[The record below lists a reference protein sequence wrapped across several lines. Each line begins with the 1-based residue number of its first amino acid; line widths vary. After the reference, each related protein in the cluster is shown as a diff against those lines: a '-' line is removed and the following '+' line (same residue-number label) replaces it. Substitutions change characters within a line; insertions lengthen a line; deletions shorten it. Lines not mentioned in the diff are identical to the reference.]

1 MALLRF
7 VCLWLCFTWSN
18 SCNRSTEPKQY
29 PDFVL
34 DYPHKTHLNTA
45 FWAADSLKYAF
56 NIVAAAQKFDSI
68 YKNGILSVAGDNDYC
83 LNQLVYLHA
92 TMGQWNQAMDWMAV
106 LNTRRLSATGIDVAA
121 KGDFYYNQG
130 LIADYQNQPRF
141 ARDCFFKALEC
152 YKSTYTATEGHLKI
166 ATAKNTIGLWYSEF
180 MLDSAYQ
187 YVQEASAHFKV
198 IKDTPYDYLTKEN
211 ELAQAKLCYFD
222 RSNDESIQH
231 YNRAILLAQK
241 VPFKDSAFLA
251 ECHFNTSISL
261 YDTKSLNIS
270 KKHIENGYNLIKNNS
285 NPKYMQLYFYAQGEY
300 LTNKSYN
307 KDFKT
312 TQDSL
317 DIIYAFN
324 LNKDQALSFL
334 IKHPARYVF
343 PELLAGNFYRI
354 GLGDQ
359 LEANRFYLKAM
370 QKHERDTLC
379 SAYQMEMLLDG
390 LAHTY
395 AELEKYYEAL
405 KYAKRYILFNSAL
418 SDLKPDE
425 ISWEQLMQ
433 PDTLGLKNY
442 LYVSY
447 KIAGEIFLK
456 KYYQNHSLSD
466 LKQAYEIFELIHG
479 LMDISILSQTEQA
492 IHRIVQGEAKA
503 IYSMAV
509 EAAYELHKKDPKK
522 PEYKE
527 MAFHFMEKQKAYLL
541 NNKIEQK
548 RDSLLAENLRPT
560 MAQIRNMYDTLA
572 ELKRTHKKEAENKLN
587 IKLTVLVD
595 SLSKKYPEIASFKPY
610 EYNLATVQNKL
621 KSNESILEYFVG
633 NTFTYVMLCKKDTV
647 IFKQTGRTET
657 LVSKIDTLAKH
668 FKIEY
673 QKASFSNL
681 QSYNAY
687 IKDAT
692 LVSKLLLGSIYEHI
706 DSQSQILI
714 IPDKQINLVNFEALL
729 IEDNLVLAQKTSEV
743 KYHKLPYFIR
753 RHLVT
758 YSPSFRIHAS
768 KGETPPLPENP
779 NLLALI
785 NPEFKYQF
793 DDIEDLYPNAN
804 VNRQLIKNKN
814 KFFKTINSQH
824 IICIM
829 AHGTGASD
837 STASTLFFGT
847 KEDLSSQVTGSEVL
861 RLNLQAPLVVLTS
874 CESASGSNKNSE
886 IAFTMSWY
894 FLRAGAGTI
903 ISSYP
908 TLNPMFS
915 NKILGLFFKLL
926 NDKKKPADALRTA
939 KLEYL
944 DKNYSSTNG
953 YEPYYWASLIC
964 FE

>member
-1 MALLRF
+1 
-7 VCLWLCFTWSN
+7 
-18 SCNRSTEPKQY
+18 
-29 PDFVL
+29 
-34 DYPHKTHLNTA
+34 
-45 FWAADSLKYAF
+45 
-56 NIVAAAQKFDSI
+56 
-68 YKNGILSVAGDNDYC
+68 
-83 LNQLVYLHA
+83 
-92 TMGQWNQAMDWMAV
+92 MGQWESATGWMTR
-106 LNTRRLSATGIDVAA
+106 LNTRRLSATGIDAAA

-130 LIADYQNQPRF
+130 LIANYQNQPRF

-152 YKSTYTATEGHLKI
+152 YKSTYTAPEGHLKI
-166 ATAKNTIGLWYSEF
+166 ATVENTIGLWYSEF

-187 YVQEASAHFKV
+187 FVQDASTHFKV
-198 IKDTPYDYLTKEN
+198 LTDTSFAYLTKEN

-222 RSNDESIQH
+222 RSKDESIKH
-231 YNRAILLAQK
+231 YDRAILLAQK
-241 VPFKDSAFLA
+241 TKFKDSAFLA
-251 ECHFNTSISL
+251 ECHFNASISL

-285 NPKYMQLYFYAQGEY
+285 NPKYLQLYFYAQGEY
-300 LTNKSYN
+300 LTNKAYN

-312 TQDSL
+312 TKDSL
-317 DIIYAFN
+317 DIIYVFN

-334 IKHPARYVF
+334 KKHPARYVF

-390 LAHTY
+390 IAHTY
-395 AELEKYYEAL
+395 AELNKYSEAL

-418 SDLKPDE
+418 SDRKADE
-425 ISWEQLMQ
+425 ISWEELMQ

-466 LKQAYEIFELIHG
+466 LKQAYEIFKLIHG

-509 EAAYELHKKDPKK
+509 ESAYELHKKAPKIR
-522 PEYKE
+522 EYKE
-527 MAFHFMEKQKAYLL
+527 MALRFMEKQKAYLL

-560 MAQIRNMYDTLA
+560 MAQIRNMYAALD
-572 ELKRTHKKEAENKLN
+572 KLN
-587 IKLTVLVD
+587 KATQDSARKELNTKLTALID
-595 SLSKKYPEIASFKPY
+595 SVSKIHPEIASFKPY
-610 EYNLATVQNKL
+610 EYNLTTVQNKL

-633 NTFTYVMLCKKDTV
+633 DMFTYVMLCKKDTV
-647 IFKQTGRTET
+647 IFKQTGRTDN
-657 LVSKIDTLAKH
+657 LVPNIDKLATH

-673 QKASFSNL
+673 QRASFSNL

-692 LVSKLLLGSIYEHI
+692 LVSKLLLGSICEHI
-706 DSQSQILI
+706 DSQSQVLI
-714 IPDKQINLVNFEALL
+714 IPDKQVNLVNFEALL
-729 IEDNLVLAQKTSEV
+729 IEDNIALAQKLSEV

-785 NPEFKYQF
+785 NPEFKSQF
-793 DDIEDLYPNAN
+793 DDIQNLYPNAN
-804 VNRQLIKNKN
+804 VDRHLIKNKN
-814 KFFKTINSQH
+814 KFFETIKSQQ

-837 STASTLFFGT
+837 STACKLFFGT
-847 KEDLSSQVTGSEVL
+847 KEDVSSQVTGSEVL

-874 CESASGSNKNSE
+874 CESASGSNKSSE

-908 TLNPMFS
+908 TINPKFS
-915 NKILGLFFKLL
+915 NKILGSFFKFL
-926 NDKKKPADALRTA
+926 NDRKEPTEALRAA
-939 KLEYL
+939 KLDYL
-944 DKNYSSTNG
+944 DKNYDTNNG